1 MEVKSFFLNCC
12 LVIGLLYRF
21 RLLVLFLNGIMQY
34 KDEWKIYMI
43 WNVTNVW
50 YEWMRKWIIDNAMY
64 ESMNVHGRM
73 MMKEWTTSNVNE
85 TKTKT
90 MWTNIF

>member
-1 MEVKSFFLNCC
+1 
-12 LVIGLLYRF
+12 
-21 RLLVLFLNGIMQY
+21 MQY

-64 ESMNVHGRM
+64 KSMNVHGRM
-73 MMKEWTTSNVNE
+73 MVKEWTTFNVNK

>member
-1 MEVKSFFLNCC
+1 
-12 LVIGLLYRF
+12 
-21 RLLVLFLNGIMQY
+21 
-34 KDEWKIYMI
+34 MI
-43 WNVTNVW
+43 RNVTNVW

-73 MMKEWTTSNVNE
+73 MVKEWTTSNVNE